1 MGSGLCHSMPAKIFR
16 LRQGWN
22 SDACTQGAEEN
33 RWRVFHTCGH
43 GLQAVVRRHKSH
55 QANLQTPKLPF
66 DTHPLITTK
75 AKHTGQ
81 LIVFFL
87 LIFKFGDTEG
97 HAGSLFPNQ
106 GSNWAPSQVLT
117 TGLPGNSQ
125 VILCIWSQKPPEE
138 RIYLPCTCL
147 GVLKMGL
154 DSHMSNKRNS

>member
-1 MGSGLCHSMPAKIFR
+1 MRALRGQRKTGGGSSTRVGMVCR
-16 LRQGWN
+16 LLSG
-22 SDACTQGAEEN
+22 GI
-33 RWRVFHTCGH
+33 
-43 GLQAVVRRHKSH
+43 SH

-81 LIVFFL
+81 LIVLFL

-125 VILCIWSQKPPEE
+125 VILCI
-138 RIYLPCTCL
+138 
-147 GVLKMGL
+147 
-154 DSHMSNKRNS
+154 